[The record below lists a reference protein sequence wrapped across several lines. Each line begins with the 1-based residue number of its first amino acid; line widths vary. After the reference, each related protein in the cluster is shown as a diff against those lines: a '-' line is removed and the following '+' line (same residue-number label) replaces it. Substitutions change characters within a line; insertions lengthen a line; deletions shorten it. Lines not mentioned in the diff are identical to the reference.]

1 MNDMTRPY
9 RTFQHG
15 PDDPEQAKP
24 PVSVEIDR
32 RALKERI
39 LESAKFAATVQD
51 VVLDELG
58 LPENQLKWG
67 ILAYYCVRRDDAEL
81 GRFLREIIG
90 QKVHELLKDEMEQAT

>member
-1 MNDMTRPY
+1 MNDLTRPY

-51 VVLDELG
+51 VLIDELG
-58 LPENQLKWG
+58 TPENQLKWG
-67 ILAYYCVRRDDAEL
+67 VLSYYCVRRDDAEL
-81 GRFLREIIG
+81 GRFLREMIG
-90 QKVHELLKDEMEQAT
+90 QKIQELLSDEMEKQT